1 MSKKRFR
8 LDPTKTANEN
18 LWDAMSVAAVYMLKR
33 FRITNKQEEWL
44 EIFDEVRAR
53 AVRHFIDNKVM
64 LHKYDRRFSFLQN
77 CISSVWAIIS
87 DTIRIY
93 IRDNRR
99 RITNLSMDTEIEG
112 TVGLN
117 IESSLGDTGVHP
129 LYYPRMPQNSYIA
142 ILDAQD
148 RALIDVH
155 SLKWRQDVS
164 HAFEALWA
172 IEDSCNELEGYSIPA
187 DVEEHREEI
196 REKIKTLPEISS
208 HQLQRRKQMQ
218 RYRSKKK
225 AAN

>member
-8 LDPTKTANEN
+8 LDPTKTAQEN

-33 FRITNKQEEWL
+33 FKITNKQEEWL
-44 EIFDEVRAR
+44 ELFDEVRAR
-53 AVRHFIDNKVM
+53 AVRNFIDNKVM

-77 CISSVWAIIS
+77 CISSVWATIS

-93 IRDNRR
+93 IRENRR
-99 RITNLSMDTEIEG
+99 RITNLSMDTAIDG
-112 TVGLN
+112 TVGLSL
-117 IESSLGDTGVHP
+117 ESTISDTGTHP
-129 LYYPRMPQNSYIA
+129 LYYPRIHKNSYIA

-148 RALIDVH
+148 RELIDVH
-155 SLKWRQDVS
+155 ALKWRQDVS

-172 IEDSCNELEGYSIPA
+172 IDDSCYELDGYATPD

-196 REKIKTLPEISS
+196 REKIKNLPEISA

-218 RYRSKKK
+218 RYRNKKK

>member
-1 MSKKRFR
+1 MAKKRFK
-8 LDPTKTANEN
+8 LDPTKTAQEN
-18 LWDAMSVAAVYMLKR
+18 LWDAMSVASVYMLKR

-44 EIFDEVRAR
+44 EICDEVRVR
-53 AVRHFIDNKVM
+53 AVRHFIDNKVLM
-64 LHKYDRRFSFLQN
+64 HKYDRRFSFLQN
-77 CISSVWAIIS
+77 CISSVWATIS

-99 RITNLSMDTEIEG
+99 RITSLSMDTEIDG

-117 IESSLGDTGVHP
+117 IESSLGDTGQHP
-129 LYYPRMPQNSYIA
+129 LYYPRIHKNSYVA

-155 SLKWRQDVS
+155 ALKWRQDVS
-164 HAFEALWA
+164 HAFETLWA
-172 IEDSCNELEGYSIPA
+172 IDDSCYEMDGHETPD

-196 REKIKTLPEISS
+196 REKIKMLPEISAY
-208 HQLQRRKQMQ
+208 QLQRRAQMQ
-218 RYRSKKK
+218 RYRKRKK

>member
-1 MSKKRFR
+1 MSKKRFK
-8 LDPTKTANEN
+8 LDPTKTAQEN

-33 FRITNKQEEWL
+33 FKITNKQEEWL
-44 EIFDEVRAR
+44 EIFDEVRVR
-53 AVRHFIDNKVM
+53 AVRHFIDNRVM
-64 LHKYDRRFSFLQN
+64 QHKYDRRFSFIQN

-112 TVGLN
+112 TVNLN
-117 IESSLGDTGVHP
+117 LESSISDTGTHP
-129 LYYPRMPQNSYIA
+129 LYYPRIPKNSYIA

-148 RALIDVH
+148 RELIDVH
-155 SLKWRQDVS
+155 SLKGRQDVS

-172 IEDSCNELEGYSIPA
+172 IEDSCNEMEGSTTPA
-187 DVEEHREEI
+187 TVEEHRDEI
-196 REKIKTLPEISS
+196 REKIKTLPEISAY
-208 HQLQRRKQMQ
+208 QLQRRKQMQ
-218 RYRSKKK
+218 RYRHKKK